1 MKIHVVKK
9 GDTLYFIAQKHNV
22 SIDDILKLN
31 PSITNPDMLDV
42 GMKLKVPSTSE
53 AGGGT
58 GGMDIMHQH
67 VVKQGDT
74 LWKLSKAWG
83 VPLADMI
90 KANPQ
95 LKNPNVL
102 LTGEIVNIPKT
113 ATPTEMQSGGGV
125 TAQGTG
131 NAHHPLHPMS
141 LMNGVQN
148 WVGKKP
154 TGVMPSA
161 QTPAQKIPTAPIAP
175 AGKTP
180 TAPIVTP
187 VAPAAKEPAK
197 KALPVQKSPDKKAK
211 HAEEAA
217 NVKPNMK
224 PNMEANVQPKMK
236 ANVAPIMQS
245 NAEPNLQPSVDL
257 FKQFGVPA
265 VEAASQHH
273 HGGYGN
279 NMAPMVSPM
288 QVGPGFGY
296 GYGGWPGSNVSPAN
310 EGPWCPP
317 GTMPIAA
324 GPGYGYGMGNVS
336 PAVFG
341 SENASPVLGADNVA
355 PAALGDNAPANVS
368 PAAVSP
374 AMGGYGFVSPASVG
388 PEYGYGYGPTAVSPA
403 ETGYGY
409 GPSAVSP
416 ANVGPDFG
424 HGYGYGP
431 TAVSPAEMGP
441 GYGWPGAVSP
451 AEMGPGYGYGWPGAV
466 SPASFG
472 PDNVSPAALAD
483 NNAAPTFVSPEMT
496 GPAGGYGYGP
506 GWVSPAGMGPDY
518 GYGYGHPGM
527 VSPAEMGPDYG
538 YGYGYGHPGMV
549 SPEAMGPN
557 VAPMALGSN
566 VGPTAL
572 GSNVGPTALGSNVG
586 PTALGSNA
594 APMALGSNV
603 SPAGFAPMGY
613 GYGYGNPVAGAQGFT
628 PYSYWPGQTAGAQD
642 DPCGC
647 HGGKRIEEEPVEAEF
662 ASKKSK
668 PRKTAKIRSVAPK
681 SRKGNRNSQPWINR

>member
-22 SIDDILKLN
+22 SIEDILKLN
-31 PSITNPDMLDV
+31 PSITNPDLLDV
-42 GMKLKVPSTSE
+42 GMKLKVPSANE
-53 AGGGT
+53 VGGGT
-58 GGMDIMHQH
+58 GGLDIMHQH

-113 ATPTEMQSGGGV
+113 ATPTEVQGNGGGV

-141 LMNGVQN
+141 LMHGVQN

-154 TGVMPSA
+154 TGQMPAA
-161 QTPAQKIPTAPIAP
+161 QAPVQKTPTAPIAP
-175 AGKTP
+175 VAPTEKTP

-187 VAPAAKEPAK
+187 VAPAAKEQPAK
-197 KALPVQKSPDKKAK
+197 KALPIQKSPGKKAN

-224 PNMEANVQPKMK
+224 PNMKPAMEANVQPNMK
-236 ANVAPIMQS
+236 PNVSPIMQS
-245 NAEPNLQPSVDL
+245 KPEPKLQPSVDL
-257 FKQFGVPA
+257 FKQFGIPA
-265 VEAASQHH
+265 VEAASQPH
-273 HGGYGN
+273 HGYG
-279 NMAPMVSPM
+279 NMAPMVSPL

-296 GYGGWPGSNVSPAN
+296 GHGGWPGSNVSPAS

-341 SENASPVLGADNVA
+341 SENASPVLGAENVSPAATGNNAA
-355 PAALGDNAPANVS
+355 PAALGSNAAPTNVS

-374 AMGGYGFVSPASVG
+374 TQGYGFVSPANVG
-388 PEYGYGYGPTAVSPA
+388 PE
-403 ETGYGY
+403 
-409 GPSAVSP
+409 
-416 ANVGPDFG
+416 

-451 AEMGPGYGYGWPGAV
+451 AEMGPGYGWP
-466 SPASFG
+466 
-472 PDNVSPAALAD
+472 
-483 NNAAPTFVSPEMT
+483 
-496 GPAGGYGYGP
+496 
-506 GWVSPAGMGPDY
+506 
-518 GYGYGHPGM
+518 
-527 VSPAEMGPDYG
+527 
-538 YGYGYGHPGMV
+538 
-549 SPEAMGPN
+549 
-557 VAPMALGSN
+557 
-566 VGPTAL
+566 
-572 GSNVGPTALGSNVG
+572 
-586 PTALGSNA
+586 
-594 APMALGSNV
+594 
-603 SPAGFAPMGY
+603 
-613 GYGYGNPVAGAQGFT
+613 
-628 PYSYWPGQTAGAQD
+628 
-642 DPCGC
+642 
-647 HGGKRIEEEPVEAEF
+647 
-662 ASKKSK
+662 
-668 PRKTAKIRSVAPK
+668 
-681 SRKGNRNSQPWINR
+681 